1 MRHQTANGSELASNP
16 TQEFTNEIIQ
26 CFWGQFGHGIEN
38 TDYRILV
45 KVSSN
50 MRPDKGIPLVLIVA
64 AAWAQDPRELVRRSI
79 AQDQLDWVRMKD
91 YTWQAHSVEKHL
103 DSHGKVESTK
113 QETWETLIL
122 NGEPYRRT
130 LERDGKP
137 LRGEAQRR
145 EQQELDRETRRLGSE
160 TPAEKQRRLEAAEK
174 RRRREFAFLSEIP
187 ELYDLRFE
195 GDAAVDG
202 RSVWVVSGIPRTGAK
217 AKSGDAKILL
227 KLRGRMWIDKATYQW
242 ARVEA
247 ETTDT
252 ISWGLFLARLNSG
265 ARMSFEQTEVNS
277 ELWLPKRLLLT
288 GNGRVG
294 LIKRLAE
301 DVEIEWSNYRKFSVD
316 SKIVIDAPPNPKN

>member
-1 MRHQTANGSELASNP
+1 
-16 TQEFTNEIIQ
+16 
-26 CFWGQFGHGIEN
+26 
-38 TDYRILV
+38 
-45 KVSSN
+45 
-50 MRPDKGIPLVLIVA
+50 MRPEKGIPLVLIIA
-64 AAWAQDPRELVRRSI
+64 TAWAQNPQELVRRSI

-113 QETWETLIL
+113 RETWETLIL
-122 NGEPYRRT
+122 DGQPHRRT

-137 LRGEAQRR
+137 ISPEEQRR
-145 EQQELDRETRRLGSE
+145 EQQEYDREARRLGSE
-160 TPAEKQRRLEAAEK
+160 TPAEKQRRMEAAEK

-187 ELYDLRFE
+187 ELYDLRSE
-195 GDAAVDG
+195 GDATVDG
-202 RSVWVVSGIPRTGAK
+202 RSVWVVSGTPRTGAK

-265 ARMSFEQTEVNS
+265 AKMSFEQTEVNP

-294 LIKRLAE
+294 LIKRLSQ
-301 DVEIEWSNYRKFSVD
+301 DVEIEWSDYKKFSVD
-316 SKIVIDAPPNPKN
+316 SKIVIGEPLNPKN